1 MPIYIAYSKE
11 PLAMDFRAS
20 GVLEKQRYLAVQTMQ
35 MADEMCERSPLNG
48 KNVLRRR
55 NLLSPPPQ
63 DRNDS
68 TASSRS
74 NSEYLQQPRRY
85 KAINITELEEDK
97 TIHLQAT
104 PQKMSFEPKEMAA
117 RSTLEKNSA
126 DQARRKLDI
135 EQMAPEIQAIL
146 NESIAPEVRELSG
159 MFDRASVSNDS
170 ALHLL
175 QSDDRPDVSLP
186 RTADMSRMSAIRDS
200 LSSIPQTNGQ
210 EDFWD
215 MPAAPTPFANS
226 WMQNEL
232 FQLEEISFHPA
243 EGQRS
248 RLLEDEM
255 AWEQENAIIPEM
267 NAKKDGSPVGASSKL
282 PQNLRNHVDF
292 SCFSGYLGQD
302 DQGQMHATQIEDSS
316 YCSVGHYFNKMS
328 DDLNGII
335 SESSP
340 PRRTPLPLVDLSNL
354 GSSDESGGKTPSKP
368 KRNLTSSADTDK
380 ENSLSVSKIVKAI
393 DSIHLGDTP
402 TAFINR
408 LQNLRKGRTEQSN
421 GRPSVPP
428 SFNQPAQAAELYKT
442 ASLKTDMTSVTKSPS
457 FVHDLNTAK
466 LRPNNEHLCDTAS
479 FTESLLE
486 SSAFVPMDRHTM
498 KTSSPLIS
506 APSSVAKSLQSEVDG
521 TYHVSTAKKP
531 LVNTYRVST
540 ATKMT
545 EEQLEL
551 PPIPKVRSPRKCQKQ
566 ILQDVPPVKPSRKRR
581 SSSATRQ
588 EILENEEKRLD
599 TIETTQKRSRSP
611 TNLAE
616 LKAVSNH
623 LTVYTETPKSTI
635 PSQRAVQSKLNRSYL
650 SPEPRQR
657 DVYADKSPFTS
668 PKSIAS
674 SSEDL
679 RGTDRVAYSEPSKSP
694 KRHNLLSS
702 GRSASQYSVTN
713 SEYSHKDGTLPLKA
727 THSEISWGSTKL
739 RKSEKKSMQIKNTS
753 NKKLV
758 IKACI
763 TGPGFQ
769 LCGSEQVLTLHS
781 QECRTI
787 TVDFCPT
794 VIGPAIGL
802 LSFQPS
808 HDNYAHQRAVS
819 LFGYGGEASIR
830 IEGIQKGPTGPY
842 LELGQ
847 ARNLGRPLEKS
858 FTLYNKGSLP
868 AFARIGIDKKKVDQ
882 TFLASAVF
890 VQPQKVIIPPNTY
903 IHINVIFKPRR
914 QEIAKILQKQVDVLP
929 ITNLHIMWG
938 DEATRHRIRHII
950 NIIKRHDLQ
959 ENNVGPLESVCEVFP
974 NEREFSELDRFAEN
988 AFQTIHELF
997 LTFREYELVLTVDRA
1012 LDETMID
1019 FTLSDDSSALFKTM
1033 CVSSDAG
1040 SPRLPEDISP
1050 ALLTAKRESGES
1062 WSVRPT
1068 FIEFSSTE
1076 RTKQFVIKSNFYTT
1090 QFFELN
1096 SNFRPLFKF
1105 SPMEGQIRPGQEVIV
1120 NVNFHMGPPT
1130 QQQILIVVFIENEK
1144 ITLPVYVRHG
1154 NRREAFAAN

>member
-1 MPIYIAYSKE
+1 
-11 PLAMDFRAS
+11 
-20 GVLEKQRYLAVQTMQ
+20 
-35 MADEMCERSPLNG
+35 
-48 KNVLRRR
+48 
-55 NLLSPPPQ
+55 
-63 DRNDS
+63 
-68 TASSRS
+68 
-74 NSEYLQQPRRY
+74 
-85 KAINITELEEDK
+85 
-97 TIHLQAT
+97 
-104 PQKMSFEPKEMAA
+104 
-117 RSTLEKNSA
+117 
-126 DQARRKLDI
+126 
-135 EQMAPEIQAIL
+135 
-146 NESIAPEVRELSG
+146 
-159 MFDRASVSNDS
+159 
-170 ALHLL
+170 
-175 QSDDRPDVSLP
+175 
-186 RTADMSRMSAIRDS
+186 
-200 LSSIPQTNGQ
+200 
-210 EDFWD
+210 
-215 MPAAPTPFANS
+215 
-226 WMQNEL
+226 
-232 FQLEEISFHPA
+232 
-243 EGQRS
+243 
-248 RLLEDEM
+248 M

-267 NAKKDGSPVGASSKL
+267 NAQKGKSSTVPSKL

-292 SCFSGYLGQD
+292 SCFSGYLAQGDQD
-302 DQGQMHATQIEDSS
+302 PMNATRIEDSS
-316 YCSVGHYFNKMS
+316 YCSVGQYFNKMS
-328 DDLNGII
+328 DDLKGII
-335 SESSP
+335 SEDSP
-340 PRRTPLPLVDLSNL
+340 PRRTPLPLVDLSNTGL
-354 GSSDESGGKTPSKP
+354 SDELEGKIPNKP
-368 KRNLTSSADTDK
+368 QRKIKSAETDK
-380 ENSLSVSKIVKAI
+380 ENSLSVSKIIKAI

-402 TAFINR
+402 TAFISR
-408 LQNLRKGRTEQSN
+408 LQNMRKGRAEQSN
-421 GRPSVPP
+421 SRPSVPYLK
-428 SFNQPAQAAELYKT
+428 QPAQAAELHKT
-442 ASLKTDMTSVTKSPS
+442 ASLKTDMASVTKSPS
-457 FVHDLNTAK
+457 FLRDLNAAK
-466 LRPNNEHLCDTAS
+466 SRHNAEHLCDTAS
-479 FTESLLE
+479 FTESLLD
-486 SSAFVPMDRHTM
+486 SSAFVPMDKM
-498 KTSSPLIS
+498 KTSSPITS
-506 APSSVAKSLQSEVDG
+506 APSSAAVYMQSEVDG
-521 TYHVSTAKKP
+521 TYRVSTAKKP

-540 ATKMT
+540 ATKMS
-545 EEQLEL
+545 EDQLEL
-551 PPIPKVRSPRKCQKQ
+551 PPVPTIRSPRKCQKQ
-566 ILQDVPPVKPSRKRR
+566 ILQEDPPVKPSRKRR

-588 EILENEEKRLD
+588 ELLENEEKRLD
-599 TIETTQKRSRSP
+599 AIETHQKRSRSP
-611 TNLAE
+611 SNMAE

-623 LTVYTETPKSTI
+623 LTVYTETPKSTL
-635 PSQRAVQSKLNRSYL
+635 PSQRAVQPKLNRSYL

-668 PKSIAS
+668 PKSLAS

-679 RGTDRVAYSEPSKSP
+679 REHDRVAYSEPSKSP
-694 KRHNLLSS
+694 KRNNLLSS

-739 RKSEKKSMQIKNTS
+739 RKSERKSMQIKNTS

-769 LCGSEQVLTLHS
+769 LCGTEQVITLHS

-794 VIGPAIGL
+794 VIGPAVGL

-808 HDNYAHQRAVS
+808 HDNYAHHRAVS

-847 ARNLGRPLEKS
+847 AHNLGRPLEKS
-858 FTLYNKGSLP
+858 FTLYNKGNLP

-890 VQPQKVIIPPNTY
+890 VQPQKVIIPANTY
-903 IHINVIFKPRR
+903 VHINVIFKPRR

-950 NIIKRHDLQ
+950 NVIKRHDLQ

-1019 FTLSDDSSALFKTM
+1019 FTLTDDSSALFKTM

-1076 RTKQFVIKSNFYTT
+1076 RTRQFVIKSNFYTT

-1130 QQQILIVVFIENEK
+1130 QQQILIVVYIENEK

-1154 NRREAFAAN
+1154 NHRREAFAAI